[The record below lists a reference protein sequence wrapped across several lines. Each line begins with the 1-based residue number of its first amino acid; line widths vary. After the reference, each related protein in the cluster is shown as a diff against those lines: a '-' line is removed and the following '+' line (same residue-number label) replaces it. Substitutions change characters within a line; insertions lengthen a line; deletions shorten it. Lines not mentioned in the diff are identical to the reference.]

1 MKKRVFFAVLALFS
15 FAAFF
20 SCSNAAGGSDSES
33 SKPSSASAS
42 KKPGYVTLTGT
53 VSVSGAVPKILSD
66 NYDSSSDNAGVSRSA
81 QPGLDVSGASASME
95 YFATAT
101 CGGDVSEGVF
111 GSGAEAKKFGLE
123 LAAEK
128 TWSIVVGVRSKT
140 ADAEGNKKIYLQS
153 KPWPVTPDP
162 ADPTISHNFVPVP
175 NTSGGTGSIALKI
188 NYSPSS
194 YEVKLKFVDGPS
206 GFADLNVENWTFNA
220 ADGGRI
226 YKMSSIPSGKYELCL
241 DFKTTTS
248 PQVLVYST
256 IQSVTVANGMQTDS
270 WVADSSSSAV
280 SPISAAGEFKFD
292 SSAGGNAQA
301 LMAAFL
307 GTNLFVGKV
316 SDDCAAPSD
325 TNSGN
330 YLSPLKTVTGAV
342 RKIAAAGNSN
352 ADYVIRVSGEVEETN
367 SASPAVIQ
375 AISTSNAKSLTIIG
389 TSGSDTDCIKSAVA
403 TAPAVNISTDIPITF
418 KNIKILGST
427 SGLGDGVAL
436 NVFGGSKVTIDEGCL
451 ITGGKIGVNITGDST
466 KVTMKGGSFSGNNSD
481 VYLESGKVLTVDGN
495 LSDVADKGIVVSL
508 QSWTRGTQFIESG
521 EHLSAITED
530 IVKKFD
536 FTKTGWD
543 TPIYDSDKKAKID
556 ADIYVAANGVD
567 KDSENVEN
575 TIGNKAY
582 PFKTIAK
589 AAALLD
595 ASHGTI
601 YVDGSVSG
609 AQEIPASVAST
620 CTAIKLTGLAA
631 LPTSGTNAYVPS
643 DEINAG
649 GAAGAGTALTVATS
663 VPVTIENLKIT
674 GGYSITSYTG
684 GGVTINA
691 GSVTLSDGAW
701 VSGNLANGNVNCG
714 GGVYVKSEAKLF
726 MRGKSLVGDKS
737 AATNESGANNLEI
750 GEGGGICNEGS
761 VYIGCNESG
770 VAETG
775 YALADGYGVRG
786 NWSNQG
792 GAGIA
797 NLGTLIIAS
806 GEISYNATDYNAYS
820 EGWGAVS
827 TPGGGV
833 YNESGSLTINGGKI
847 YANKST
853 DGGGIYLKGGSAVMN
868 GGTIGGDTTDMG
880 NVAAGKGLSSGG
892 GLAINTSCEFKMLGG
907 TISHNSA
914 KNLGGA
920 VSASGTF
927 TMSGGIISENE
938 VNGLGDVHGGAVYV
952 YGTFNLNG
960 SAYIP
965 SGVKNNS
972 GVLVSGTG
980 KNDVYLYN
988 GRTVTV
994 TGTLSPRSN
1003 GLATGTSVSVSV
1015 GALTPNEY
1023 KRGKKIVLAGS
1034 GVSVNENL
1042 WKKIALADN
1051 DGDWTKFKKTE
1062 NAGETTEKNY
1072 VAITADVYVAGAS
1085 STTVSGVDY
1094 GKGLTTTEGGL
1105 GTKSKPFKFISDAVA
1120 VFEDASSPAVVTIVG
1135 TTYPVAQEIP
1145 DTFTTT
1151 SNASALTLKGLSSS
1165 SFGTIKRYTTAPTTA
1180 DATGSA
1186 LKVNSTV
1193 PVTIQD
1199 ITITGGKTSGN
1210 GGGINIAK
1218 TGASVTLSSGVNIT
1232 GNTAVNGGGVYVA
1245 TGTILDMQSGTI
1257 GGSTTSSQNTA
1268 STAGGA
1274 IYQGGTFKVKGS
1286 ATVYAGSLTTNDVYL
1301 AGDNVVTIEGDYKG
1315 EGNKTNNKMSLTP
1328 SNWKRGSYVLGGAS
1342 CNTTNSQYFK
1352 ITDSEWSVL
1361 YDSTHKGKINADIWV
1376 AGTYNSGTLSTG
1388 VGTNATGGKAPND
1401 SNRGTKSQPYA
1412 TIKKAVE
1419 QCWTTGKDFTIKID
1433 GTLGGAQT
1441 VPAKDTTNKTG
1452 LASKIILDGNPL
1464 SNASSTAILNGGFA
1478 SLGDDNHTLK
1488 IDTAVSVSIRNLKI
1502 IKGWATNGGGVYISF
1517 DSTVYMSGGV
1527 VVTENKATSGG
1538 GIANY
1543 GKLLI
1548 FGDAR
1553 IGGTGTGPATAS
1565 TGNYATNL
1573 GGGILNA
1580 GKLYLG
1586 YDVYTDSQNTHVAE
1600 FTGGI
1605 TQNYAIGKSGNTVN
1619 AGKGGGIYN
1628 ANGECVIKSGN
1639 VSYNYSWVGG
1649 GIYSAKTLTMNGGS
1663 IENNTA
1669 TYSDDDS
1676 PSGGGVYAY
1685 SSTFTMSGGNIS
1697 GNKASSHGGGVGL
1710 VGAKLYMYGS
1720 AVIGASAGGYATGPN
1735 ACSNYAAKNGG
1746 GVYAN
1751 DDNTSVLLG
1760 YTNAS
1765 NVADTFDGGIS
1776 YNCCGNGFNGGGIYY
1791 SGKEEQLKIAK
1802 GYIRYNNALNGYGG
1816 GICCNSKKCIISG
1829 GNIYSNHAKFGGG
1842 ISLAGGS
1849 IEMSAGSIYKNS
1861 ANQGGGGVHVSNT
1874 SGSSFTMSG
1883 GIIGGTSGNEN
1894 TSVTDMGGAIYAQK
1908 DITFAG
1914 GASVPYNGTAKKN
1927 DVYLGNGIKIA
1938 VTGNNVP
1945 SASNVAT
1952 IVPYTYNTTSPVMG
1966 SDSASA
1972 ASNKFK
1978 VRAPSDG
1985 TVWYIETTGY
1995 LNKGAA
2001 VAPAN
2006 AAAAVATLTKGGTL
2020 KLTGNP
2026 TAQQILG
2033 IRDALYNTYKNYSD
2047 ENMPS
2052 IVIDLSGTTITSI
2065 PENAFWPAIDSG
2077 SQCNAISAVKLPT
2090 TVTSIGKNAFAYCSN
2105 MTSITGYTQVTS
2117 LGDGA
2122 FEFCSSL
2129 TSFTIPSGLTS
2140 KKVPASLLYGCGKIT
2155 SISIPSGFTEIGDS
2169 AFFNAGLTSV
2179 TIPSSVTTIDRL
2191 AFNWCKFTSL
2201 TIPNTVT
2208 SLGEM
2213 FLSNNKSLTTVTLP
2227 YNTSVTK
2234 IPDQAFEGCS
2244 ALKTVNYS
2252 SNITEIG
2259 EQAFQDCT
2267 ALTSFT
2273 VLSSVRKLGRNFLW
2287 RASSLTSITFQ
2298 VTSGWKAKSG
2308 NTEYSV
2314 DSYFSSQTSLIN
2326 AIVGTLGQYG
2336 YSTGN
2341 NDWYR

>member
-66 NYDSSSDNAGVSRSA
+66 NYDSSSDNDGVSRSA
-81 QPGLDVSGASASME
+81 QPGINTSGDGATME
-95 YFATAT
+95 YFARAT
-101 CGGDVSEGVF
+101 SGNLVSEGAF
-111 GSGAEAKKFGLE
+111 GTGADAKKFGLE
-123 LAAEK
+123 LQAGIEW
-128 TWSIVVGVRSKT
+128 TIVVGVREKST
-140 ADAEGNKKIYLQS
+140 S
-153 KPWPVTPDP
+153 KPIPARTVYLSSTWKVTPDP
-162 ADPTISHNFVPVP
+162 AAPTISHNFVPVP

-188 NYSPSS
+188 KYSPSL
-194 YEVKLKFVDGPS
+194 YEITPKFVDGPD
-206 GFADLNVENWTFNA
+206 GFADLNSVNWTFTD

-226 YKMSSIPSGKYELCL
+226 YKRSSIPSGKYELCL
-241 DFKTTTS
+241 DFKNTDS
-248 PQVLVYST
+248 QVLVYST
-256 IQSVTVANGMQTDS
+256 IQSVTVADGMITDS

-342 RKIAAAGNSN
+342 KKIAQAGSSG
-352 ADYVIRVSGEVEETN
+352 ADYVIRVSGEISGVGTN
-367 SASPAVIQ
+367 SAATITSSL
-375 AISTSNAKSLTIIG
+375 ISTSNAKSLTIIG
-389 TSGSDTDCIKSAVA
+389 TSGSGTDCIKSASSQ
-403 TAPAVNISTDIPITF
+403 APAVNISTNVPITF
-418 KNIKILGST
+418 KKIKIMGSK
-427 SGLGDGVAL
+427 SGDGPGEAI
-436 NVFGGSKVTIDEGCL
+436 NAFGGSKVTIDEGSL
-451 ITGGKIGVNITGDST
+451 ITGGKVGVNVTGDST
-466 KVTMKGGSFSGNNSD
+466 KVTMKGGSFSGNDAD
-481 VYLESGKVLTVDGN
+481 VYLESGKVLTVDCN

-508 QSWTRGTQFIESG
+508 QSWTRGTQFLEAGASLG
-521 EHLSAITED
+521 TLSDAI
-530 IVKKFD
+530 VGKFD

-543 TPIYDSDKKAKID
+543 TPIDASNKKATID

-595 ASHGTI
+595 ASHNKI
-601 YVDGSVSG
+601 CIDGSVGKQTIS
-609 AQEIPASVAST
+609 AT
-620 CTAIKLTGLAA
+620 D
-631 LPTSGTNAYVPS
+631 LPTSKCSSLILCGANGLDDDDIPK
-643 DEINAG
+643 DKIDAG
-649 GAAGAGTALTVATS
+649 GTSDCGTALTIGTA
-663 VPVTIENLKIT
+663 VPITIQNLKIT
-674 GGYSITSYTG
+674 GG
-684 GGVTINA
+684 NK
-691 GSVTLSDGAW
+691 
-701 VSGNLANGNVNCG
+701 GNSSPN
-714 GGVYVKSEAKLF
+714 
-726 MRGKSLVGDKS
+726 
-737 AATNESGANNLEI
+737 
-750 GEGGGICNEGS
+750 
-761 VYIGCNESG
+761 
-770 VAETG
+770 
-775 YALADGYGVRG
+775 
-786 NWSNQG
+786 
-792 GAGIA
+792 
-797 NLGTLIIAS
+797 
-806 GEISYNATDYNAYS
+806 YN
-820 EGWGAVS
+820 
-827 TPGGGV
+827 
-833 YNESGSLTINGGKI
+833 K
-847 YANKST
+847 
-853 DGGGIYLKGGSAVMN
+853 GGGIYLQSGSSLELADGAMVTGNTCGLYGGGIYTESNTTLFMYGTSYVGDKTATTASGNDPAKCSNSASYGGGIHNSGKVYLGYKKDGSSFKEADWTGGVCRNYVENN
-868 GGTIGGDTTDMG
+868 GGGIYNST
-880 NVAAGKGLSSGG
+880 SGE
-892 GLAINTSCEFKMLGG
+892 IKMRAG
-907 TISHNSA
+907 TISYNKGSRDA
-914 KNLGGA
+914 GGIA
-920 VSASGTF
+920 VSASGNAVELL
-927 TMSGGIISENE
+927 GGTLKENE
-938 VNGLGDVHGGAVYV
+938 ATLGGAIYV
-952 YGTFNLNG
+952 ENKFSMQG

-965 SGVKNNS
+965 SGVKNDS

-980 KNDVYLYN
+980 KNDVYLVD
-988 GRTVTV
+988 GKTVTV
-994 TGTLSPRSN
+994 AGTLSPTI
-1003 GLATGTSVSVSV
+1003 TGAAGGTAASVSV

-1023 KRGKKIVLAGS
+1023 KRGMKIVLAES

-1042 WKKIALADN
+1042 WKKIVLTDN
-1051 DGDWTKFKKTE
+1051 DGDWTKFKKTD
-1062 NAGETTEKNY
+1062 NAGTTSEKNY
-1072 VAITADVYVAGAS
+1072 VAITADVFVAGAS
-1085 STTVSGVDY
+1085 STTVSGVTY

-1165 SFGTIKRYTTAPTTA
+1165 SIGTIKRYTTAPTTA

-1245 TGTILDMQSGTI
+1245 TGTILDMQGGTI

-1419 QCWTTGKDFTIKID
+1419 QCWYTSMSFTINID

-1464 SNASSTAILNGGFA
+1464 GNASSTAILNGGFA

-1488 IDTAVSVSIRNLKI
+1488 IDTAVSVSVRNLKI
-1502 IKGWATNGGGVYISF
+1502 IKGWATNGGGVYISS

-1586 YDVYTDSQNTHVAE
+1586 YDVYIDFQNTHVAE

-1639 VSYNYSWVGG
+1639 VSYNYSWLGG
-1649 GIYSAKTLTMNGGS
+1649 GIYSAKTLTMHGGS

-1669 TYSDDDS
+1669 TYSEDDS

-1720 AVIGASAGGYATGPN
+1720 AVIGTSAGGYATGSN

-1829 GNIYSNHAKFGGG
+1829 GEIYGNQAIYGGG
-1842 ISLAGGS
+1842 VSLTGGS

-1861 ANQGGGGVHVSNT
+1861 ANNGGGGVHVSDT
-1874 SGSSFTMSG
+1874 TGSSFTMSG

-1894 TSVTDMGGAIYAQK
+1894 TCIMDRGGAIYAQK
-1908 DITFAG
+1908 NITFAD

-1952 IVPYTYNTTSPVMG
+1952 IVPYTYNTTTSVMG

-1978 VRAPSDG
+1978 VRPDSTGAA
-1985 TVWYIETTGY
+1985 WFIETTGM
-1995 LNKGAA
+1995 
-2001 VAPAN
+2001 
-2006 AAAAVATLTKGGTL
+2006 LTKGISLSAADAISEIANLKSSSTL
-2020 KLTGNP
+2020 QITGSIS
-2026 TAQQILG
+2026 TQQFNNIES
-2033 IRDALYNTYKNYSD
+2033 ALMSLYTGDNTKR
-2047 ENMPS
+2047 
-2052 IVIDLSGTTITSI
+2052 ITLDLSKSSITSI
-2065 PENAFWPAIDSG
+2065 PQGAFNTNPNTTG
-2077 SQCNAISAVKLPT
+2077 GCNVLTSVILPT
-2090 TVTSIGKNAFAYCSN
+2090 TVTTIGEDAFQGCSNLTSITGLDNVTTLGKACFMGCKLSNFTIPPKVTVIPEKAFYHCGVLGTITIPEKVTTIGKNAFGCTYLTSVTFEAPN
-2105 MTSITGYTQVTS
+2105 KVTSIGE
-2117 LGDGA
+2117 GA
-2122 FEFCSSL
+2122 FHYCNF
-2129 TSFTIPSGLTS
+2129 TSF
-2140 KKVPASLLYGCGKIT
+2140 
-2155 SISIPSGFTEIGDS
+2155 SIPSGI
-2169 AFFNAGLTSV
+2169 
-2179 TIPSSVTTIDRL
+2179 
-2191 AFNWCKFTSL
+2191 
-2201 TIPNTVT
+2201 TVI
-2208 SLGEM
+2208 E
-2213 FLSNNKSLTTVTLP
+2213 KSTFA
-2227 YNTSVTK
+2227 NC
-2234 IPDQAFEGCS
+2234 G
-2244 ALKTVNYS
+2244 
-2252 SNITEIG
+2252 
-2259 EQAFQDCT
+2259 
-2267 ALTSFT
+2267 
-2273 VLSSVRKLGRNFLW
+2273 
-2287 RASSLTSITFQ
+2287 SLTSITIPSNITKIYASAFHYSSLGS
-2298 VTSGWKAKSG
+2298 TNLTAITISTTGWKKNGTTATDMSSASANVAKFTVYNSSDY
-2308 NTEYSV
+2308 YS
-2314 DSYFSSQTSLIN
+2314 
-2326 AIVGTLGQYG
+2326 
-2336 YSTGN
+2336 
-2341 NDWYR
+2341 R